1 MNADPA
7 THDFNSVKGHM
18 ARGALW
24 MVGMRWTLRLVGL
37 ANILIIA
44 RLLTPDDFGV
54 STMAW
59 IIVEFLI
66 MLAETDVDVCL
77 LRSNYTSRD
86 YMDSAWTMKILL
98 GIATFI
104 ILVAVSPLTPY
115 YYHDDRVP
123 LVIQI
128 VALRALLMG
137 FENIG
142 VVEFRRHLDFS
153 KEFRYTIWRR
163 LIVLGFGLG
172 LVLVFRNYLA
182 LALAAPVSELITLIM
197 SFVMSSYRPRLC
209 LRRARELW
217 RFSRWQMLYN
227 ITRFINGRGDQFVI
241 GGLGAATTIGTYYV
255 ASDIATMPARE
266 LIWPMGRAFTP
277 TLARI
282 VHNGEEMRKA
292 WKSTLGFIAIIAIAT
307 GVGMSLIAETAVQ
320 TLLGSQWISAVEFI
334 RWLAL
339 YGMFEGFA
347 LSMEAFFIAHQ
358 RERMLALITF
368 CQMILLVPLLAF
380 TGHWLGIGMI
390 AEVRTAVMALTLLA
404 MFSIMVH
411 SGWIDVGNILDTLWR
426 PTVAALVMAALVTA
440 LGRSGASLPVLFLIE
455 QISLGALS
463 FSLSLYLLWRL
474 SGQSP
479 GAEAALQSK
488 IQGWLKG

>member
-197 SFVMSSYRPRLC
+197 SFVMSSY
-209 LRRARELW
+209 LR
-217 RFSRWQMLYN
+217 
-227 ITRFINGRGDQFVI
+227 
-241 GGLGAATTIGTYYV
+241 
-255 ASDIATMPARE
+255 
-266 LIWPMGRAFTP
+266 
-277 TLARI
+277 
-282 VHNGEEMRKA
+282 
-292 WKSTLGFIAIIAIAT
+292 
-307 GVGMSLIAETAVQ
+307 
-320 TLLGSQWISAVEFI
+320 
-334 RWLAL
+334 
-339 YGMFEGFA
+339 
-347 LSMEAFFIAHQ
+347 
-358 RERMLALITF
+358 
-368 CQMILLVPLLAF
+368 
-380 TGHWLGIGMI
+380 
-390 AEVRTAVMALTLLA
+390 
-404 MFSIMVH
+404 
-411 SGWIDVGNILDTLWR
+411 
-426 PTVAALVMAALVTA
+426 
-440 LGRSGASLPVLFLIE
+440 
-455 QISLGALS
+455 
-463 FSLSLYLLWRL
+463 
-474 SGQSP
+474 
-479 GAEAALQSK
+479 
-488 IQGWLKG
+488 